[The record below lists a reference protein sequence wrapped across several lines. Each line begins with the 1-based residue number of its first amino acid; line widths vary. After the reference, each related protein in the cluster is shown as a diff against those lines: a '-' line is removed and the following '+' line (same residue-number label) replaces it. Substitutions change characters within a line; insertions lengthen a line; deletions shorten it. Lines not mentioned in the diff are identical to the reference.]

1 MRQLTGVSEIEAALG
16 EELGL
21 GSWHDIYQSEIDAF
35 AAVTHDHQWIHVDA
49 ARALTGPYGSTI
61 AHGYL
66 TLSLIPLLVSDAYVF
81 AGFTMKVN
89 YGLERVRFPAPVRAG
104 SRIRARAALTS
115 VELTPEGLRVIVRNT
130 VEIEGSSAPG
140 CVADTVSLLIS

>member
-21 GSWHDIYQSEIDAF
+21 GSWHDIHQSEIDAF
-35 AAVTHDHQWIHVDA
+35 AAVTRDHQWIHVDA
-49 ARALTGPYGSTI
+49 KQAAAGPYGGTI

-81 AGFTMKVN
+81 SGFTMKVN
-89 YGLERVRFPAPVRAG
+89 YGLERVRFPAPVRVG

-115 VELTPEGLRVIVRNT
+115 VEVTPGGLRAIVRNT
-130 VEIEGSSAPG
+130 VEIEGLSTPG